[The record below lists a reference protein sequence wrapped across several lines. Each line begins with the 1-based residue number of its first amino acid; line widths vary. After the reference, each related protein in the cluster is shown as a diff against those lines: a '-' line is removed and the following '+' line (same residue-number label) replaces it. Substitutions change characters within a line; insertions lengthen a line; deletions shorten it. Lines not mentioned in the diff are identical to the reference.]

1 VVIRV
6 PLIEVVSFKC
16 ALQKGNRVQVPK
28 LLRWQFKLETTQVLK
43 VTVNVSGS
51 FGNSESFYARMS
63 KDGRITVPWLAFNLL
78 QKRTTGEKS
87 LRNYALE
94 VKLEPAQKIS

>member
-1 VVIRV
+1 MISL
-6 PLIEVVSFKC
+6 PLTEAIGFKC
-16 ALQKGNRVQVPK
+16 ALQKGNRIQVPK
-28 LLRWQFKLETTQVLK
+28 LVRWQFKMEATQVLK

-51 FGNSESFYARMS
+51 FDNSESFYARMS
-63 KDGRITVPWLAFNLL
+63 KDGRITVPWLTLILL

-87 LRNYALE
+87 LRTYALE